1 MRKLDENGKAEMV
14 GQIIDLFEDHLEEK
28 LHTEKAVITGDEYNK
43 LAQAVRETLENW
55 GILSK
60 EGEVI
65 ER

>member
-1 MRKLDENGKAEMV
+1 MKKKDKNEMV

-28 LHTEKAVITGDEYNK
+28 LHTEKAVITGDEYDK

>member
-1 MRKLDENGKAEMV
+1 MRKLDKNGKVEMV

-28 LHTEKAVITGDEYNK
+28 LHTEKAVITGNEYDK